1 MGAVFVGRRGEEEE
15 TDSQTRGQGKSGK
28 KGKKRFCDG
37 QTATTHAIPVE
48 HREEHG
54 EECGCMHCML
64 CACQDSAKGEKGEG
78 LELLEE
84 AADLRVRRKALC
96 ELFLVDGAVLCFAQT
111 KHEDEDDDELE
122 NVLF

>member
-1 MGAVFVGRRGEEEE
+1 MPCSLGEEGKRKKRTVKHE
-15 TDSQTRGQGKSGK
+15 DRGKVGK
-28 KGKKRFCDG
+28 KEKKKRFCDG

-54 EECGCMHCML
+54 EECGCMHSML

-96 ELFLVDGAVLCFAQT
+96 ELLLVDGAVLCFAQT

-122 NVLF
+122 SVLF